1 MGYGS
6 MNGIPMV
13 AGSPGT
19 GTHISTSKYI
29 FSDKNGPNNDL
40 TVCSVRQD
48 SPMGMSPVDI
58 SGKELLTCLLKKNLK
73 RCGINIFLF
82 IL

>member
-13 AGSPGT
+13 AGSPGID
-19 GTHISTSKYI
+19 THISTSKYI
-29 FSDKNGPNNDL
+29 FSDKNGPNLDL
-40 TVCSVRQD
+40 TFCSVRQD

-58 SGKELLTCLLKKNLK
+58 SGKELLACFKEKNAK
-73 RCGINIFLF
+73 RCGINIFLN